1 MERELRMIRT
11 ESLKMKSPIYK
22 ILGKRFGISS
32 ISSEK
37 QTVNLKQERLDEK
50 LIHYIYGR

>member
-1 MERELRMIRT
+1 MIRT

-32 ISSEK
+32 ISREK